1 MTNIVVLCHERYRL
15 TVQCLESIRRNT
27 KEGTYTLTLVD
38 DDSQDFRVRNFLRD
52 QAIYH
57 PKDTTLINVVGSKH
71 CLGALKNL
79 GIRHSELTFVRGE
92 WLCVLDHDV
101 CVFEGWLDRL
111 NKLEY
116 CGDEYKPSLGPFIIG
131 GTRHPFHHVNSG
143 SGTEILSTDA
153 VAGYCHFMNWKAW
166 DKCGPYD
173 ANALGIGQ
181 SEDFSICQRVIKF
194 TFGLVGYIDPP
205 VLAHTGI
212 TNSHGELI
220 AGHELVERVPGVLY
234 L

>member
-57 PKDTTLINVVGSKH
+57 PKDTTLINVVGSRH

-79 GIRHSELTFVRGE
+79 GIRHSELTFGRGE

-111 NKLEY
+111 TEIEK
-116 CGDEYKPSLGPFIIG
+116 IG
-131 GTRHPFHHVNSG
+131 EDVYIVGGVRHPFHQPIETRRGV
-143 SGTEILSTDA
+143 ELTDA
-153 VAGYCHFMNWKAW
+153 VAGYCHFMDWGVW
-166 DKCGPYD
+166 QDYGPYVND
-173 ANALGIGQ
+173 AAGIGQ
-181 SEDFSICQRVIKF
+181 SEDLEICRRITKD
-194 TFGLVGYIDPP
+194 GPSVGYINPP

-212 TNSHGELI
+212 TNSRGELI
-220 AGHELVERVPGVLY
+220 AGHELIERVPGVLY